1 MKRIVT
7 VDELINSIIEVL
19 FQAEGEKIKEV
30 AEIIGL
36 SGIKYEGDS
45 VFSIEE

>member
-1 MKRIVT
+1 MKRIVA
-7 VDELINSIIEVL
+7 VDELINSIMEVL